1 MKTLPIGLAQ
11 FNFHLGDIDGN
22 VHRIIS
28 ASEQARDMLGCR
40 IVVFPELAV
49 TGYPPEDLLF
59 RHDFLEKA
67 ESGVA
72 AIANAVHDVCV
83 VVGHPCRDGG
93 FVRNSASVIDGGEII
108 ARYHKREL
116 PNYSVFDEKRYFKP
130 GDAPCVVSIDGVA
143 AAITVCED
151 IWHPGPTEDSIAAGA
166 QIILN
171 LNASPFYVDKGAERE
186 NAVVTERATS
196 GLSLIHISEPRDRQK
211 SRMPSSA

>member
-83 VVGHPCRDGG
+83 VCLL
-93 FVRNSASVIDGGEII
+93 
-108 ARYHKREL
+108 Y
-116 PNYSVFDEKRYFKP
+116 
-130 GDAPCVVSIDGVA
+130 
-143 AAITVCED
+143 T
-151 IWHPGPTEDSIAAGA
+151 
-166 QIILN
+166 
-171 LNASPFYVDKGAERE
+171 SP
-186 NAVVTERATS
+186 S
-196 GLSLIHISEPRDRQK
+196 PRD
-211 SRMPSSA
+211 